1 MQFNKLIDTLA
12 DGCSLTAEETEGFM
26 QALMRGEMDAVQAG
40 ALLIALRAKGE
51 TVEELTA
58 AARTMLDFAVLL
70 DINAK
75 NLVDTCGTGGDGAN
89 TFNISTGAALVAAAA
104 GAVVAKHGNRSVSSH
119 CGSADSLEL
128 AGVNI
133 DLPPLAVRACIE
145 KVGIGFLFAP
155 NFHLAMRHVVGI
167 RKSLGVRTLFNLLGP
182 LTNPARAPFRVIGV
196 FDDKWLEPMARAAVS
211 LDVKRVMVVH
221 SEDGLDEI
229 SPAAATNV
237 VEITN
242 GKPRSYMLTPE
253 DFGYNRIDLSAIKST
268 SLQHSLE
275 MLKTALAGD
284 TPASQAIAMNAA
296 AALYVAQRASDIK
309 EGAEMAM
316 LAMRAGHAL
325 DKLEA
330 LIETSQAEA
339 QQDA

>member
-26 QALMRGEMDAVQAG
+26 KALMRGEVDAVQAG

-51 TVEELTA
+51 TVEELTVA
-58 AARTMLDFAVLL
+58 AQTMLDFAVPLETE
-70 DINAK
+70 AEH
-75 NLVDTCGTGGDGAN
+75 LVDTCGTGGDGAD

-133 DLPPLAVRACIE
+133 DLSPRAVRACIE

-155 NFHLAMRHVVGI
+155 NFHPAMRHVVGI

-182 LTNPARAPFRVIGV
+182 LTNPARAPYRVIGV
-196 FDDKWLEPMARAAVS
+196 FDSAWLGLMAQVAVA

-229 SPAAATNV
+229 SPAAPTRV
-237 VEITN
+237 VEITD
-242 GKPRSYMLTPE
+242 GEPRYYVLYPE
-253 DFGYNRIDLSAIKST
+253 DFGYNPIDLSAIKST
-268 SLQHSLE
+268 SPQHSLE
-275 MLKTALAGD
+275 MLKTALEGD
-284 TPASQAIAMNAA
+284 TPAAQAIAMNAA
-296 AALYVAQRASDIK
+296 AALYIAQCAADIR

-316 LAMRAGHAL
+316 QAMRAGLAA
-325 DKLEA
+325 DKLAA
-330 LIETSQAEA
+330 LVETSRAEA